1 MRPLAAALALPL
13 LSLAGCEALDEKG
26 DYYRHSLSSFG
37 NSRTEPGVL
46 VFEATT
52 SSLYP
57 ADSAEA
63 EAQRVEWLEGWLKQT
78 RSCPAGYEVL
88 SREPIDP
95 AEVNPQ
101 RHDLRYRIRC
111 TAGD

>member
-1 MRPLAAALALPL
+1 MAAIVVA
-13 LSLAGCEALDEKG
+13 LAGCEALDEKG
-26 DYYRHSLSSFG
+26 DYYRHTRSSFG

-52 SSLYP
+52 SGLYP
-57 ADSAEA
+57 VESAEA
-63 EAQRVEWLEGWLKQT
+63 EAQRVEWLEDWLKQT